1 MPYSLMPELSENN
14 RLDMIDFI
22 DSSLKAEVENRF
34 GGKSEMLALTDDSI
48 SIRISNALRMTILLI
63 EPLQPIDSVRQV
75 ICVAQTYGTD
85 SISMSTRI
93 EFYSPQWVKLERDI
107 SLSIHD
113 KNRIKALDLQTIVNW
128 PKERL
133 KKNKKLLGDN
143 PK

>member
-1 MPYSLMPELSENN
+1 
-14 RLDMIDFI
+14 
-22 DSSLKAEVENRF
+22 
-34 GGKSEMLALTDDSI
+34 
-48 SIRISNALRMTILLI
+48 
-63 EPLQPIDSVRQV
+63 
-75 ICVAQTYGTD
+75 
-85 SISMSTRI
+85 MSTRI